1 MFYVIMHHMSCS
13 VHSNKMWI
21 LRSRS
26 SNFLSLLLRVLKS
39 TQVLNTD
46 HFSSIYLSFPF
57 FVEVVNIGIN
67 HGAIFHNGK
76 LLGFWWLVTVSKYL
90 ILNPSK
96 YLVQEWE
103 QLKPWVYTSRPTSK
117 HFVSYCRE
125 RCRKTIRLR
134 PLTGQTTVCVCSSRP
149 SAEPTGLARELTHD
163 HSEWSSSAWPLGP
176 TSKSDSPLKETGLPC
191 DIWHTVCQ
199 VCNCSGFTCPGTG
212 GCRGGICKERLGCL
226 VCDTGI
232 FSGIQQI
239 HHRARLSP
247 TSQDCGASGKMY
259 LRQGKILPV
268 TEKEAV
274 RVVEVR
280 ETVRRNLVNTKVRES
295 GEGRGV
301 PGTTAE
307 RSW

>member
-134 PLTGQTTVCVCSSRP
+134 PLTGQTTVCVCVAVDPQLSPQDWPESLLMTTVSDQAQPDPLARLPKVIPPWKRQDSPVTSDTQCAKCAIALGLRALALGAVGAASVRRDWDASCVTQAFSVEFSR
-149 SAEPTGLARELTHD
+149 SITGHGLAPPVR
-163 HSEWSSSAWPLGP
+163 
-176 TSKSDSPLKETGLPC
+176 
-191 DIWHTVCQ
+191 TV
-199 VCNCSGFTCPGTG
+199 VP
-212 GCRGGICKERLGCL
+212 
-226 VCDTGI
+226 
-232 FSGIQQI
+232 
-239 HHRARLSP
+239 
-247 TSQDCGASGKMY
+247 
-259 LRQGKILPV
+259 QGKCI
-268 TEKEAV
+268 
-274 RVVEVR
+274 
-280 ETVRRNLVNTKVRES
+280 
-295 GEGRGV
+295 
-301 PGTTAE
+301 
-307 RSW
+307 